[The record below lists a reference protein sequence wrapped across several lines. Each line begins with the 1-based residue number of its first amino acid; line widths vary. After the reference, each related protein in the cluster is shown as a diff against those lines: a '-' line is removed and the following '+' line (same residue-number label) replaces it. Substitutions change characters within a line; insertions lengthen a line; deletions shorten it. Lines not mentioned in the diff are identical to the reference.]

1 VRELLGV
8 KRGEYNAMK
17 PEYLSKSD
25 FQEIRSWVF
34 RNARPLEFALWQYHF
49 ENGSKENV
57 LSALAIYQN
66 DDGGF
71 GKTIEPDNWN
81 PESTPY
87 AAHYAINIL
96 RQIDFTDMD
105 YPLYQGVF
113 HYLKSTPYRGKNGWF
128 FSVPTNDLF
137 PHAVWWQYNEEGN
150 NKDQYIGITAGLSG
164 FILRYVNAD
173 TELYGVAQKYVEM
186 LLDRLQSDTHYGDMG
201 VLGF

>member
-1 VRELLGV
+1 
-8 KRGEYNAMK
+8 M

-34 RNARPLEFALWQYHF
+34 RNARPLELALWQYHF

-57 LSALAIYQN
+57 LSVLAMYQN

-87 AAHYAINIL
+87 AAHYATNIL

-105 YPLYQGVF
+105 HPLYQGAL

-128 FSVPTNDLF
+128 FSVPANALF
-137 PHAVWWQYNEEGN
+137 PHAVW
-150 NKDQYIGITAGLSG
+150 
-164 FILRYVNAD
+164 
-173 TELYGVAQKYVEM
+173 
-186 LLDRLQSDTHYGDMG
+186 
-201 VLGF
+201 